1 VAQTFWAGIFMENVL
16 EVKNLTKQFGDFV
29 AVNDISFSLKEG
41 EILGFL
47 GVNGAG
53 KTTTIQMLLNIL
65 KPTSGDIS
73 YFGKNLIRY
82 QSEIMESVNFSTTY
96 TQLPWNLTVKE
107 NLIYLSYLYDIKKRK
122 QRIEKII
129 EIFNLQEFLSKTIG
143 ALSAGQ
149 KTKINL
155 AKAFINFP
163 KILLLDEPTASLD
176 VETGE
181 EMRQILLKERKEFN
195 ISMLFTSHNMAE
207 VEEICDRIIFIHGGK
222 IIANDSPEN
231 LAKTIQIAHVELHI
245 KDGLKRLDEYAT
257 TRNLIH
263 HKKGRDIVI
272 DVNEKDIPDLLKDLM
287 QHEIVYDEISIE
299 KPTLEDYFMQ
309 VVGKAQYEI

>member
-1 VAQTFWAGIFMENVL
+1 MENIL
-16 EVKNLTKQFGDFV
+16 EVQNLTKKFGKFI
-29 AVNDISFSLKEG
+29 AVDDISFTLKEG

-65 KPTSGDIS
+65 TPTSGNIS
-73 YFGKNLIRY
+73 YFGKNLIRH

-107 NLIYLSYLYDIKKRK
+107 NLIYLSYLYDIKNRK
-122 QRIEKII
+122 QRIDKII
-129 EIFNLQEFLSKTIG
+129 EIFGLQELLHKTIA

-181 EMRQILLKERKEFN
+181 EMRQILLKERKEFTL
-195 ISMLFTSHNMAE
+195 SMLFTSHNMAE

-222 IIANDSPEN
+222 IIANDTPEN
-231 LAKTIQIAHVELHI
+231 LAKTIQIAHLELHI
-245 KDGLKRLDEYAT
+245 KDGLKRLDEYAAKK
-257 TRNLIH
+257 NLVH

-272 DVNEKDIPDLLKDLM
+272 DVNEKDIPDVLKDLM
-287 QHEIVYDEISIE
+287 HHEIAYDEISIE
-299 KPTLEDYFMQ
+299 KPTLEDYFLQ
-309 VVGKAQYEI
+309 VVGKEQHEIK